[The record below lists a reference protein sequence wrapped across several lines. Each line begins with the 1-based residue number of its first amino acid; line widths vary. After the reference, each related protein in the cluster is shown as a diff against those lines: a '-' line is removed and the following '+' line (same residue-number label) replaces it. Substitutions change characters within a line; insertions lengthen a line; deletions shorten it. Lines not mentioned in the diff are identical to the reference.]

1 MIKNLAI
8 PFYLNSNQ
16 TNKKLRNLI
25 DDELL
30 NKYKNEIEK
39 FNNFSKSFFD
49 CIDKTA
55 KNIHSS
61 ISKVK
66 DNAETLIDKVNT
78 GISEFNENLKNIVKE
93 NLHTKLIE
101 IKNSFISF
109 KNDMDELKAAFSN
122 IKMEIIQL
130 LEEMGKLDWEQ
141 NNFIEIINNIKNI
154 INEMG
159 KNSGVIASNLLSNI
173 IIPTFVFKKEKT
185 IMIYIIS
192 YFLASEIEFEVDTML
207 GIANVEI
214 ETSLDLLFI
223 MDCTGSM
230 SPYIKEAKNNIL
242 SIINRIIN
250 DCPGIDINLGF
261 IGYRDFY
268 EEYTDINF
276 TQNHSYL
283 KNIINEVYA
292 SGGEDLPEDVAFALE
307 LALNKNWKS
316 NARMAVFV
324 ADAPGHGKNY
334 SDFDEFENYI
344 TNVPERLLIEDMIAE
359 MAEKNIAL
367 FCYRISSLTD
377 KMFQSFQNIYNDK
390 KYNNTKFQIVS
401 KTNSLSDV
409 VVNYSEE
416 VYNDQRKSGNSLLPN
431 NYTIFDKILI
441 YFKSFVQQKISNNVM
456 ISIIDTLEGVSQ
468 QKNYK
473 DNLEL
478 NTKNFENHLEAIKNN
493 GGYIE
498 DQNNYGDMNYGKKT
512 IASSGCGII
521 ATYNVIYF
529 LTKDENINFP
539 KIIEAFEKEGIIFDG
554 LLGTSP
560 HSIEKY
566 LKSNGYNTIS
576 SCSKE
581 EYDNIG
587 ENYDAFILT
596 IYNNK
601 FDIMEGLHFI
611 AITKENGYFHVH
623 NNGYNSHKID
633 YNSISELLEKIDDG
647 MAKDIFLTGIK
658 KS

>member
-1 MIKNLAI
+1 
-8 PFYLNSNQ
+8 
-16 TNKKLRNLI
+16 
-25 DDELL
+25 
-30 NKYKNEIEK
+30 
-39 FNNFSKSFFD
+39 
-49 CIDKTA
+49 
-55 KNIHSS
+55 
-61 ISKVK
+61 
-66 DNAETLIDKVNT
+66 
-78 GISEFNENLKNIVKE
+78 
-93 NLHTKLIE
+93 
-101 IKNSFISF
+101 
-109 KNDMDELKAAFSN
+109 
-122 IKMEIIQL
+122 
-130 LEEMGKLDWEQ
+130 
-141 NNFIEIINNIKNI
+141 
-154 INEMG
+154 
-159 KNSGVIASNLLSNI
+159 
-173 IIPTFVFKKEKT
+173 
-185 IMIYIIS
+185 
-192 YFLASEIEFEVDTML
+192 
-207 GIANVEI
+207 
-214 ETSLDLLFI
+214 
-223 MDCTGSM
+223 
-230 SPYIKEAKNNIL
+230 
-242 SIINRIIN
+242 
-250 DCPGIDINLGF
+250 
-261 IGYRDFY
+261 
-268 EEYTDINF
+268 
-276 TQNHSYL
+276 
-283 KNIINEVYA
+283 
-292 SGGEDLPEDVAFALE
+292 
-307 LALNKNWKS
+307 
-316 NARMAVFV
+316 MAVFV

-431 NYTIFDKILI
+431 NYTIFDKIAI